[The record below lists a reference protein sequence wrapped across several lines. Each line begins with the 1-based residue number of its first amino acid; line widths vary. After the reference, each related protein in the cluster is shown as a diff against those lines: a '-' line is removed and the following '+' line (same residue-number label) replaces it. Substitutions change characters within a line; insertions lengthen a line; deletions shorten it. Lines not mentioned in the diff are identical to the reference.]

1 MAVASLFDPFTG
13 KEQIDEKSKLMFL
26 HSPAYCGMLR
36 RMVVGLT
43 ADHKLTVYLL
53 TPDNPELAFTDGSRI
68 MINTLH
74 MLFIDE
80 PIEKI
85 TEFCLALAVHESL
98 HPLYSCFSC
107 IEDANRKR
115 AGDNDN
121 VLQIRRELFNI
132 LEDARIERIGAFKF
146 PGVAYAIESLNEFLY
161 SKGPDP
167 TGRKDIE
174 IIMQWINDFAS
185 VAKTRGELTGDLGKL
200 WEKIKPL
207 VQKAKY
213 SDTCSGCYFYTKK
226 IMKLIRP
233 LIPEQDPIDKQQQKP
248 NNNQGNK
255 QDVDAKT
262 GQVPPG
268 IGVPGGSGRAV
279 KGAQS
284 QQCSGNG
291 TPDQNANGQQ
301 GNNGNGQ
308 GGQGGQGG
316 SSGGKGAGSAHAD
329 AALLQNPGKDLADML
344 THALN
349 ASFDQHQRDMQAD
362 AQDKKTA
369 SALRGDSTSEYK
381 VVPTYG
387 DFETYDQYN
396 QIKTDVAPIIN
407 KLCTGL
413 KNIINYNV
421 DEVSRYLHTGRVDP
435 KSLSRMP
442 SGAICAKRI
451 EKNDEADLNITVLVD
466 LSGSMGGY
474 QIENAMKACVV
485 LQEVCASLKIP
496 IAVLGFKSG
505 RPVQIYHFSNRML
518 KGRFSH
524 TGIVRMSA
532 GGGTPLYQALEYL
545 PRLLK
550 KQTEEDKLT
559 IVITDGVPDGGPEQC
574 KVSVN
579 KLQQYAKVY
588 GLAIGGGRDALT
600 SIFGARCIFIDEL
613 VILPRELC
621 KIVERNIL
629 RR

>member
-13 KEQIDEKSKLMFL
+13 REQVDEKGKLLFL
-26 HSPAYCGMLR
+26 HSPAYCVMLR
-36 RMVVGLT
+36 KMVVGLT
-43 ADHKLTVYLL
+43 ADHKLMVYLL
-53 TPDNPELAFTDGSRI
+53 PPESPDLAFTNGTQI

-74 MLFIDE
+74 ALFVTE
-80 PIEKI
+80 PIGHI
-85 TEFCLALAVHESL
+85 TKYCLALAVHESL
-98 HPLYSCFSC
+98 HPLYSCFNC
-107 IEDANRKR
+107 IEDANKKK

-121 VLQIRRELFNI
+121 VVQIRRELFNI

-161 SKGPDP
+161 SKGADP
-167 TGRKDIE
+167 NGKKDIE
-174 IIMQWINDFAS
+174 IILQWINDFVS
-185 VAKTRGELTGDLGKL
+185 VNKNRGELTGELGKL

-207 VQKAKY
+207 AQKAKY

-226 IMKLIRP
+226 ILRLIRH

-248 NNNQGNK
+248 QNTQGNK

-262 GQVPPG
+262 GQLPPG
-268 IGVPGGSGRAV
+268 MGVPGGSGRAV
-279 KGAQS
+279 KGAKP

-291 TPDQNANGQQ
+291 SPDLS
-301 GNNGNGQ
+301 GNGQ
-308 GGQGGQGG
+308 SQQSQSGNGSAGQGN
-316 SSGGKGAGSAHAD
+316 SPGGKGAGSAHAD
-329 AALLQNPGKDLADML
+329 SAPLQGPDKALADML
-344 THALN
+344 TNALN
-349 ASFDQHQRDMQAD
+349 ASFDQHQKDIQAD

-369 SALRGDSTSEYK
+369 RELAADSTSEYK

-387 DFETYDQYN
+387 DFTTYDPYN

-407 KLCTGL
+407 KLRTGL

-421 DEVSRYLHTGRVDP
+421 DEVSRYLHAGRVDP

-474 QIENAMKACVV
+474 QIENAIKACVV
-485 LQEVCASLKIP
+485 LQEVCESLKIP
-496 IAVLGFKSG
+496 ITVLGFKSG

-524 TGIVRMSA
+524 TGIVKMSA

-574 KVSVN
+574 KTSVN

-613 VILPRELC
+613 VTLPRELC